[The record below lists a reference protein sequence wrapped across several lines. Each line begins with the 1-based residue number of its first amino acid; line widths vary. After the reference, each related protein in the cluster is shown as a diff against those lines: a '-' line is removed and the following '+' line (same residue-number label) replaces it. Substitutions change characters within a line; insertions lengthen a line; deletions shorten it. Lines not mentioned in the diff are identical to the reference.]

1 VIFTSFAYA
10 AFLTVVVA
18 LNWLLPP
25 RYRVALL
32 VVASYA
38 FYATWSIPA
47 ISILAVV
54 TLITYGIGLAMVD
67 AEGTRRTVLA
77 AIGTVAAASTLLLF
91 KVVAAFGFTHDGHHL
106 PGVTNN
112 FVIPVGLSFFSFQA
126 ISYVI
131 DNYRREIEPSR
142 SLIDVAA
149 YLAFFPHLLAGPI
162 VRAKKLIPAFH
173 ATPRVP
179 NKVQWSE
186 ASELILVGVFKK
198 VALAD
203 PLFALNV
210 DALRSPH
217 SAGTFNVLLSLA
229 TVLLGGYFDV
239 TGYIDIARG
248 SAKLLGIDMQRNSL
262 MPLTASTGYADF
274 WRRWQLTVMMWF
286 RDYIYRPL
294 RGDGRNEGRDT
305 AALFGTFLFL
315 GLWHGLSTGW
325 LAWGIVSGVIIVI
338 ERSLQTKRSAKRRA
352 QTLAARQA
360 RSRAALPKAPSKAAG
375 LAIALLLVMATF
387 PLVAANSLGDIVDLY
402 KALVIPSWARAN
414 WDLVAQAVLCVGA
427 LVLVDGRERRRER
440 QAGKPDPVNV
450 ARAAAFGLMVL
461 AVVIYSGPAPR
472 TFVYFHF

>member
-1 VIFTSFAYA
+1 MIFTSFAYA

-18 LNWLLPP
+18 LNWLLPTK
-25 RYRVALL
+25 YRVTML
-32 VVASYA
+32 VVASYV

-47 ISILAVV
+47 ISILAVI
-54 TLITYGIGLAMVD
+54 TLITYGVGLAMTG
-67 AEGTRRTVLA
+67 AEGTKRTVLA
-77 AIGTVAAASTLLLF
+77 AIGAGSAASSLLLF
-91 KVVAAFGFTHDGHHL
+91 KVVAAFGFTSHGHHL
-106 PGVTNN
+106 PGVTSN

-131 DNYRREIEPSR
+131 DIYREEIEPSR

-173 ATPRVP
+173 STPRTP
-179 NKVQWSE
+179 NMVQWSE
-186 ASELILVGVFKK
+186 AAELIVVGVFKK

-210 DALRSPH
+210 DALQSPH
-217 SAGTFNVLLSLA
+217 SAGTFNLFLSLA

-248 SAKLLGIDMQRNSL
+248 SAKLLGIDMQRNAL

-294 RGDGRNEGRDT
+294 RGDGQSNSRET

-315 GLWHGLSTGW
+315 GLWHGVSTGW

-352 QTLAARQA
+352 QTLAARKA
-360 RSRAALPKAPSKAAG
+360 RSRAALPKPPSKAAG

-387 PLVAANSLGDIVDLY
+387 PLVAANSLQQIVDLY
-402 KALVIPSWARAN
+402 TTLLLPSWAPAN
-414 WDLVAQAVLCVGA
+414 WDLVAQGILCVGA
-427 LVLVDGRERRRER
+427 LILVDSRERRRER
-440 QAGKPDPVNV
+440 QAGKPDPVNP